1 MLSRKALG
9 NAFVYNLFWS
19 CSLGLG
25 EVFGTGVYISL
36 NKSLSPLM
44 LI

>member
-9 NAFVYNLFWS
+9 YVIYNLFWS
-19 CSLGLG
+19 CSLELG